1 MPEPGRVVQRRRVM
15 RYRLAVP
22 VILLLVLGFGAA
34 APAEAQSW
42 KTVAKSR
49 QRRGQDFLDVK
60 INYAVGRFELK
71 RGSDRL
77 LYRLDSKYDEEAF
90 KLTSSYLESKGRGS
104 LRIDI
109 EGHEEVDLKDLKD
122 YDFEAGNL
130 SVDLTGATPVV
141 LAMKFGAAEA
151 RLDLGGLRLQNLVL
165 ETGASDT
172 HIWFSETN
180 RETAEHCSFKAGA
193 AQFRVDNLGN
203 SRCERITVSGGVGT
217 LSLDFSGD
225 WDHDA
230 TGDINVGLGTI
241 EIAVPSELGVRVER
255 STFLMS
261 FDAPGFEKHDGGV
274 WLSQNWD
281 TAKNHLTLSISG
293 ALGGIK
299 IARL

>member
-1 MPEPGRVVQRRRVM
+1 M
-15 RYRLAVP
+15 RYRLSVP
-22 VILLLVLGFGAA
+22 LVLLLVLGFGTV
-34 APAEAQSW
+34 APVEAQSW

-49 QRRGQDFLDVK
+49 QRRAQDFLDVK

-71 RGSDRL
+71 HGSDRM
-77 LYRLDSKYDEEAF
+77 LYRLDSKYDEETF

-109 EGHEEVDLKDLKD
+109 EGHEEVDLKNLKE

-130 SVDLTGATPVV
+130 SVDLTGATPVA
-141 LAMKFGAAEA
+141 LTMKFGATEA

-165 ETGASDT
+165 ETGASNT
-172 HIWFSETN
+172 HIRFSEAN

-193 AQFRVDNLGN
+193 AQLRVDDLGN

-230 TGDINVGLGTI
+230 TGDINVGLGMI

-261 FDAPGFEKHDGGV
+261 FDAPDFEKQDGGV
-274 WLSQNWD
+274 WLSRNWG
-281 TAKNHLTLSISG
+281 TAKHHLTLSVSG